1 MQLRKKKHII
11 LNAFNYYILILN
23 GHRLPIS
30 NLNSNNSQNQPLNI
44 LDINTKLSTQVN
56 IKNNLITI
64 DENEENFDP
73 ELHQLCKSKI
83 VVLEHL
89 VEHLNNEL
97 SANNLR
103 HVSNVINNMKCT
115 FTIAND
121 IELSQRKRQCSKTW
135 NKSKSWMLF
144 LQ

>member
-11 LNAFNYYILILN
+11 LKAFDYYILILN

-73 ELHQLCKSKI
+73 KLRQLCKFKI
-83 VVLEHL
+83 VVLEYL

-97 SANNLR
+97 LANNL
-103 HVSNVINNMKCT
+103 HIYDNSVI
-115 FTIAND
+115 D
-121 IELSQRKRQCSKTW
+121 KT
-135 NKSKSWMLF
+135 KYLIV
-144 LQ
+144 